1 MLYYEKASVNYFLSH
16 EQMFRLIAINNRVEH
31 IYIYIPNNENISILI
46 TMVHFLPRIVRI
58 NLIILLVVTITN
70 VDCRPVG
77 RGKVGHAR
85 VS

>member
-31 IYIYIPNNENISILI
+31 IYIQNNENISILI
-46 TMVHFLPRIVRI
+46 TMVYFLPRIVRI